1 MRLKISKSKNAQSL
15 YVIASTYENGK
26 HSSRIVEKLGTYDQL
41 SKLHDD
47 PIAWAKSYIEELN
60 RLEKEQKREVVVKYK
75 QSKRIPMGEQRRFNI
90 GYLFLQQIYYSLG
103 LPQICTVISDQY
115 KFTFDL
121 NGILSRLIYGRVLF
135 PSSKL
140 KTFEESKKFLEQ
152 PTFSLHHVYRAL
164 DVIAAEDAFIQ
175 SELYKNSKA
184 LSKRNDKVLFYDCTN
199 FFFEIEQEEG
209 LKQYGPSKQHQPLPL
224 VEMGLFMD
232 GDGIPLAFS
241 IHPGNSNEQQT
252 LIPLE
257 EQILRD
263 FRLAKFVVCT
273 DSGLSSKT
281 NRQFNTKGGRAF
293 ITTQSIKK
301 LKQDLKDWCLNP
313 TGWKLE
319 GMETE
324 KDGLPKTF
332 DIHQLQTDEKLAE
345 HFKQA
350 VFYKERWI
358 KENGLEQKLI
368 VTFSLKYKYYQQN
381 IRNRQIE
388 RARKLLDG
396 TLSSLKQH
404 SQNDCKRFI
413 KRTGVTSDGEIADH
427 DLLEIDCR
435 VIEEESRYDGF
446 YAVCTNLED
455 PAPQIAKISQRRWEI
470 EECFRIMKTDFKSR
484 PAYVRT
490 ENRIKAHFLTC
501 FLSLILYRYLEKALD
516 DPFTADEILDTLRD
530 MEMFSVHGEG
540 YVPTYT
546 RTDVTDA
553 LHETFGFRTDYEI
566 INQKEMKKI
575 FQNTKRGEKVLKKSN
590 IEKCQN
596 P

>member
-26 HSSRIVEKLGTYDQL
+26 HSSRIVEKLGTYEQL
-41 SKLHDD
+41 SKSHDD

-60 RLEKEQKREVVVKYK
+60 RLEKEQQREVVVKYR
-75 QSKRIPMGEQRRFNI
+75 QSKLIPKGEQRRFNS

-103 LPQICTVISDQY
+103 LQRICAAISDQY

-121 NGILSRLIYGRVLF
+121 NDILSRLIYGRVLF

-152 PTFSLHHVYRAL
+152 PMFSLHHVYRAL
-164 DVIAAEDAFIQ
+164 DVIASEDAFIQ
-175 SELYKNSKA
+175 SELYKNSKI

-241 IHPGNSNEQQT
+241 IHSGNTNEQQT

-257 EQILRD
+257 EQILND
-263 FRLAKFVVCT
+263 FHHAKFVVCT
-273 DSGLSSKT
+273 DAGLSSKT
-281 NRQFNTKGGRAF
+281 NRKFNTKGGRAF
-293 ITTQSIKK
+293 ITTQSVKK

-319 GMETE
+319 GFETD
-324 KDGLPKTF
+324 KNGVPRTF
-332 DIHQLQTDEKLAE
+332 DIRQLEADEKLAE
-345 HFKQA
+345 NFRQA
-350 VFYKERWI
+350 IFYKERWV
-358 KENGLEQKLI
+358 KENGLEQKLV
-368 VTFSLKYKYYQQN
+368 VTFSLKYKHYQQS

-388 RARKLLDG
+388 RAGKLLEG
-396 TLSSLKQH
+396 SLSSLKKH

-413 KRTGVTSDGEIADH
+413 KRTSVTSDGEIAKNDVF
-427 DLLEIDCR
+427 EIDHS
-435 VIEEESRYDGF
+435 VIENEASYDGF

-455 PAPQIAKISQRRWEI
+455 TAPQIAKRS
-470 EECFRIMKTDFKSR
+470 
-484 PAYVRT
+484 
-490 ENRIKAHFLTC
+490 IKGAGRLKNV
-501 FLSLILYRYLEKALD
+501 SAL
-516 DPFTADEILDTLRD
+516 
-530 MEMFSVHGEG
+530 
-540 YVPTYT
+540 
-546 RTDVTDA
+546 
-553 LHETFGFRTDYEI
+553 
-566 INQKEMKKI
+566 
-575 FQNTKRGEKVLKKSN
+575 
-590 IEKCQN
+590 
-596 P
+596 